1 MGMTSPNNPAKRGGN
16 EYKTFT
22 VGVTHFANLLSLFR
36 DWLDAGIAFE
46 GR

>member
-16 EYKTFT
+16 EYRTFT
-22 VGVTHFANLLSLFR
+22 VGGTHFVSLFR